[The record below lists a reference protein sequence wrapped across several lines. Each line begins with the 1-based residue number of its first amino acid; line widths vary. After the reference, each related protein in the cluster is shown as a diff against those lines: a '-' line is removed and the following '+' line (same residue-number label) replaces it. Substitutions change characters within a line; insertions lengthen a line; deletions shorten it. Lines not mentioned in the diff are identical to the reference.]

1 MVLDNFHGGFL
12 KVRGSQRYS
21 RWPGRTYRTKISK
34 TRRAKA
40 PCSKEN
46 FSAARKTPAQ
56 SRSPKQTS
64 RSRKLDFRWDSRC
77 TGGGT
82 LLAQNKHA
90 MQGLGPPPT
99 PFGGTEVEVA
109 CQSKRAPNSLVGF
122 ASADKLRAAR
132 SGRTD
137 IWSKKLGPPLP
148 KPPKQ
153 KLLIIAK
160 QKLVPVCAE
169 SGEHHKGLTWTN
181 RQAEIGK

>member
-21 RWPGRTYRTKISK
+21 RWPGRTYRTEISK

-82 LLAQNKHA
+82 LLAQNKHT
-90 MQGLGPPPT
+90 MQGLGPPPHHSAAPKSKSRVNRSARPIASLDLPPQT
-99 PFGGTEVEVA
+99 NFARREVGA
-109 CQSKRAPNSLVGF
+109 RTYGPKSL
-122 ASADKLRAAR
+122 D
-132 SGRTD
+132 
-137 IWSKKLGPPLP
+137 PPLP

-160 QKLVPVCAE
+160 KNWCQYAQKVGSTTKV
-169 SGEHHKGLTWTN
+169 
-181 RQAEIGK
+181 